1 LVEVPKITKI
11 EPQKKRAGRYSVFVD
26 EEYSFSLSE
35 NDLILS
41 GIHRGEELTDE
52 RVEQLASLSKA
63 SKLIDK
69 AYNYLSYRQRSRQEL
84 ERYLSRH
91 SDDKS
96 QIDEI
101 LERLTRSGTVQ
112 DADMA
117 ASWIRDRQA
126 IRPRSRRMLEQEL
139 RAKGIAKEVVAEALE
154 ALSDD
159 DELKAAQ
166 QIAERKMKQEKFR
179 DKRKLSQYLAQ
190 QGFNYDLIRRVLE
203 TLDGD

>member
-1 LVEVPKITKI
+1 VPKITKI
-11 EPQKKRAGRYSVFVD
+11 ESQKKRAGRYFVFVD
-26 EEYSFSLSE
+26 DEYSFSLSE
-35 NDLILS
+35 NDLISS

-52 RVEQLASLSKA
+52 RVEQLASLSET

-84 ERYLSRH
+84 ERYLGRYSGDE
-91 SDDKS
+91 SK
-96 QIDEI
+96 IDEI
-101 LERLTRSGTVQ
+101 LERLARGGAVQ

-126 IRPRSRRMLEQEL
+126 IRPRSRRMLEHEL
-139 RAKGIAKEVVAEALE
+139 RAKGIAKEVVTEALE

-166 QIAERKMKQEKFR
+166 QIAERKMKHEKFR